1 MDRPEEPGRV
11 GSVLYCVHMPTSP
24 HAFISYVNQDSQQV
38 DELCAVLR
46 SAQIPYWRDRD
57 DLGPGETWRQ
67 RIKEAVRSNSLVFIA
82 CFSDNSRARQKTYMN
97 EELVLAIDEFRKM
110 PPGRVWLI
118 PVRLDD
124 GPLPGWDLGA
134 GRDLDALQR
143 VDLFGERKLT
153 EAAALVGTLH
163 GLLTTVSTG
172 TALTAESIA
181 EAADSER
188 VGMLRRLTKESIV
201 DSTKAVQLEDAV
213 TGEVRR
219 VLAGLGDEGRF
230 PTQTFPGPRGDPDPT
245 LVDQANGI
253 WALVA
258 PFCSSLQVAVRHGA
272 PGELTPWTKGLQ
284 AFTGEATTQRSG
296 FSALLRLRHLPAMA
310 SCMATAVTATSTGR
324 WDTAKT
330 VLVDT
335 TGPDGWS
342 ARSAIPLMNLS
353 SMWSPF
359 YQADQKGWP
368 QILARTT
375 VYGLSAEEARQHRT
389 LLHTPVPDWLHHVLW
404 PLFEDLYPRNEAYD
418 NDFDRAEVMLG
429 LISQDQ
435 ELRESARGEIL
446 GFGPHSHWF
455 GRSTWHSRY
464 LRGNGVLEVIEQEL
478 LDDGQKWPPLRAGLF
493 GGDQARAHAALKAYS
508 STFRELANSRG

>member
-1 MDRPEEPGRV
+1 
-11 GSVLYCVHMPTSP
+11 MPTSP
-24 HAFISYVNQDSQQV
+24 HVFVSYVNEDSEQV

-46 SAQIPYWRDRD
+46 SAHIPYWRDRD
-57 DLGPGETWRQ
+57 DLGPGETWQ
-67 RIKEAVRSNSLVFIA
+67 HRIKEAIRSNSLVFLG
-82 CFSDNSRARQKTYMN
+82 CFSDNSRARQKSYMN

-118 PVRLDD
+118 PIRLDD
-124 GPLPGWDLGA
+124 GPLPGWDLGG

-163 GLLTTVSTG
+163 GLLGTVSTG

-201 DSTKAVQLEDAV
+201 DLTKAVQLEEEV
-213 TGEVRR
+213 TSEVRR
-219 VLAGLGDEGRF
+219 VLVALGEETRY
-230 PTQTFPGPRGDPDPT
+230 PTQTFPGPKGDPDPT
-245 LVDQANGI
+245 LADQANGI
-253 WALVA
+253 WGLVA
-258 PFCSSLQVAVRHGA
+258 PFCSSLQVAVRYGN
-272 PGELTPWTKGLQ
+272 PGQLTPWTKGLQ
-284 AFTGEATTQRSG
+284 AFTAEATAQRNG
-296 FSALLRLRHLPAMA
+296 FPTLLRLRHLPSMV

-335 TGPDGWS
+335 TSPDGWS
-342 ARSAIPLMNLS
+342 ARPAIPLLNLS

-359 YQADQKGWP
+359 YQTDQKGWP
-368 QILARTT
+368 QLLAQTT
-375 VYGLSAEEARQHRT
+375 VSGLTADEARQQRT
-389 LLHTPVPDWLHHVLW
+389 RLHTPVPDWLHHVLW
-404 PLFEDLYPRNEAYD
+404 PHFEDLYPRKDAYD
-418 NDFDRAEVMLG
+418 NDFDQAEVMLG

-435 ELRESARGEIL
+435 ELREAARGETA

-455 GRSTWHSRY
+455 GRSMWHSRY
-464 LRGNGVLEVIEQEL
+464 LRGNGVLEVIEHALSDE
-478 LDDGQKWPPLRAGLF
+478 GQAWPPLRAGLF
-493 GGDQARAHAALKAYS
+493 GGDQSRARAALEAYS
-508 STFRELANSRG
+508 LTFRELANNRG